1 MLENLKKK
9 IGYFLLKK
17 TMIKNLE
24 ESNFNRF
31 VSSAEDYLIIFPSDD
46 MDFQNG
52 IDVAKYFLIHKKNV
66 TLLVNDIKRNL
77 INLTNN
83 FNIIEYGINDVS
95 RFGLP
100 NRKFVAELSKYNFD
114 ILIDLERNE
123 NLFISGVTSSVKA
136 KYKVGFKKNEIE
148 NLYNFQIINS
158 KLNSEISYRNLLNSL
173 RMF

>member
-1 MLENLKKK
+1 LFEKLKKN

-17 TMIKNLE
+17 TMIKKLDK
-24 ESNFNRF
+24 SNFNSF
-31 VSSAEDYLIIFPSDD
+31 VTKANKYLIIFPSDD
-46 MDFQNG
+46 IDFHNG
-52 IDVAKYFLIHKKNV
+52 IDIAKYFLIHKKNV
-66 TLLVNDIKRNL
+66 TLLVNDVKRNL

-100 NRKFVAELSKYNFD
+100 NRKFVAELSKYSFD

-123 NLFISGVTSSVKA
+123 NLFINGVTSSVKA